1 MGDRMLSVLKSGG
14 VLILPIILCG
24 VIATYIIV
32 ERIIYFVQLRKK
44 DTKLKT
50 DLAPLLERREYDV
63 ARTMCDVADTP
74 LAKIIS
80 KALASRFLPSASIK
94 DAVEAESNRQ
104 LPKLDHSLTTLGTI
118 ANIST
123 LLGLLGTVTG
133 NIGAFGVLGD
143 GGTMGNPAVLAGAIA
158 EALVTTASGL
168 VVSIPALIFYNAF
181 ARRANR
187 IIMEAESWV
196 TDIIL
201 GFNKE
206 A

>member
-1 MGDRMLSVLKSGG
+1 MFSILKSGG
-14 VLILPIILCG
+14 ILILPILLCG
-24 VIATYIIV
+24 LIATFIII
-32 ERIIYFVQLRKK
+32 ERIIYFVQIAGKDRKMK
-44 DTKLKT
+44 EDIQ
-50 DLAPLLERREYDV
+50 PLLDRKEYDV
-63 ARTMCDVADTP
+63 AKTICDVADTP
-74 LAKIIS
+74 SSKLIS
-80 KALASRFLPSASIK
+80 KALASRFLPAAQIK

-104 LPKLDHSLTTLGTI
+104 LPKLDHGLTTIGTI

-133 NIGAFGVLGD
+133 NISAFGVLGD

-187 IIMEAESWV
+187 IIMETESWV

>member
-1 MGDRMLSVLKSGG
+1 MLSILKSGG
-14 VLILPIILCG
+14 ILILPIILCG
-24 VIATYIIV
+24 LIATFIIV
-32 ERIIYFVQLRKK
+32 ERIMYFIQIAKK
-44 DTKLKT
+44 DKKLKT
-50 DLAPLLERREYDV
+50 DLQPLLDQREYDV
-63 ARTMCDVADTP
+63 ARTMCDVTDTP
-74 LAKIIS
+74 SAKIIS
-80 KALASRFLPSASIK
+80 KALASRFLSSELIK

-104 LPKLDHSLTTLGTI
+104 LPKLDHFLTALGTI

-133 NIGAFGVLGD
+133 NISAFGVLGD

-181 ARRANR
+181 ARRANK
-187 IIMEAESWV
+187 IILDTESWV
-196 TDIIL
+196 TEIIL
-201 GFNKE
+201 GFKKE